1 MKTTLLIFILSIFCH
16 CVSAQKSQEKSASNG
31 VKYTITRFDSSKNTV
46 ISNKNNKLY
55 KDKWIAPKKLT
66 DNDIFSAIR
75 LDKETAK
82 TTQDLIFK
90 AFTNAGK
97 PIPQE
102 SIFAGF
108 YINPNGKILGI
119 DFISM
124 ASSKLTLNDINLVET
139 TLINKFAFKT
149 EPERLKEMPVIKF
162 IWRITLVK
170 RN

>member
-1 MKTTLLIFILSIFCH
+1 MKTTSLIFILSIFCH
-16 CVSAQKSQEKSASNG
+16 FVFAQKSQEISASNG
-31 VKYTITRFDSSKNTV
+31 VKYTITHFDSSKNAV

-66 DNDIFSAIR
+66 DNDIFSAISF
-75 LDKETAK
+75 DKETSK

-90 AFTNAGK
+90 AFTDAGK

-108 YINPNGKILGI
+108 YINPDGKILGI
-119 DFISM
+119 DFFSR
-124 ASSKLTLNDINLVET
+124 ASSKLTIDEIYLIET

-162 IWRITLVK
+162 GWRINLIK